1 MQPGSTSPF
10 HTLFK
15 EPSRRVELC
24 FWALLFLSLVGI
36 RLYFIHLLP
45 VALWTKDTTSYA
57 ESAFTWVHTGVWET
71 DPRRGAIYSLFI
83 AFCCKAFGTVNA
95 VMVCQHLLGALAILF
110 SMIAA
115 RLTLG
120 RRALVPLMLCGIS
133 YAFFG
138 WPLYLEHL
146 LRNETL
152 LFFFGSLTF
161 GSWLL
166 ALHREKT
173 GWLWLTGISAALLTL
188 TKNVY
193 APFPL
198 LLMGGYLFFFRAN
211 LQWALRQALVFAL
224 AFALPLLA
232 NKVLHSVTP
241 HTRPP
246 EPQDGILFYGRTA
259 QFTVLEKGKYP
270 ELKAA
275 IAQEVEDYRKLP
287 RLDNNLILKRTVV
300 PHLERLL
307 TAQGKLPAD
316 LNRLCWEL
324 GLEGVNAHRV
334 AYVRQVFADM
344 QEVLINSTAGN
355 CTPTPE
361 DLDAAQKTVQETP
374 LHNDPLTDLP
384 GSVKE
389 LQAAAHPGHFN
400 LYRAFISASG
410 LFRFRSA
417 ALWATLL
424 LPVFFWRTKGP
435 YRLWWLG
442 LCGVWFFTVVLLCTV
457 GRPLHRY
464 IIPALPILFWTFTS
478 ALALLWEYL
487 SGRFGPKETPEP
499 QPAGTTPPAGNS
511 EPTT

>member
-1 MQPGSTSPF
+1 MQPGNTSPL
-10 HTLFK
+10 HLLFK
-15 EPSRRVELC
+15 QPSSRVECCL
-24 FWALLFLSLVGI
+24 WLAALLAIVGI

-45 VALWTKDTTSYA
+45 AALWTRDTTSYA
-57 ESAFTWVHTGVWET
+57 ASAFTWVHTGVWET

-83 AFCCKAFGTVNA
+83 AFCCKSFGTVNA
-95 VMVCQHLLGALAILF
+95 VMVCQHLLGALGILF
-110 SMIAA
+110 SMVAA
-115 RLTLG
+115 RWTLG

-133 YAFFG
+133 YGMFG

-173 GWLWLTGISAALLTL
+173 GWLWVTGISAALLML

-198 LLMGGYLFFFRAN
+198 LLLGGYLFFFRAN
-211 LQWALRQALVFAL
+211 LRWALKQALVFAM

-232 NKVLHSVTP
+232 NKALHSVTP

-259 QFTVLEKGKYP
+259 QFTVLEGGKHL

-307 TAQGKLPAD
+307 TKQGQLPAD

-324 GLEGVNAHRV
+324 GLEGVNVHRF
-334 AYVRQVFADM
+334 AYARQVLGDLH
-344 QEVLINSTAGN
+344 EILINITAGN

-361 DLDAAQKTVQETP
+361 DLDAAQKTVQESP
-374 LHNDPLTDLP
+374 LNDDPLTDLP
-384 GSVKE
+384 GSTKH
-389 LQAAAHPGHFN
+389 LQAAANANHFN
-400 LYRAFISASG
+400 LYHTLISFGG

-417 ALWATLL
+417 ALLGTLL
-424 LPVFFWRTKGP
+424 LPVFLWRTKGP

-442 LCGVWFFTVVLLCTV
+442 LCGIWFFTVVLLCTV

-478 ALALLWEYL
+478 ALALLWDDM
-487 SGRFGPKETPEP
+487 SRRFGSQQETPAQTP
-499 QPAGTTPPAGNS
+499 QPPAGIAD
-511 EPTT
+511 PAP